1 MTRALILAALLLGGC
16 AQPIDPPNNLP
27 RAVVWGTGQ
36 PACLMLCEIS
46 IVANDNESDFIQA
59 RGSTTSTKSPT
70 TSVKQSQTYSP
81 SNVSRPRSQSQQPGT
96 VEGE

>member
-1 MTRALILAALLLGGC
+1 MKRAAVLIALALAGC
-16 AQPIDPPNNLP
+16 AAPVNPPDALP

-46 IVANDNESDFIQA
+46 IVANDNESDFVQS
-59 RGSTTSTKSPT
+59 RGAVTSTKAPT

-81 SNVSRPRSQSQQPGT
+81 SNVSRPRSQSQPQQ

>member
-16 AQPIDPPNNLP
+16 AQPVNPPDALP

-46 IVANDNESDFIQA
+46 IVANDNESDFVQS
-59 RGSTTSTKSPT
+59 RGAVSSTKAPT
-70 TSVKQSQTYSP
+70 TSVKQTQTYAP
-81 SNVSRPRSQSQQPGT
+81 NNPARPRSQQQP
-96 VEGE
+96 EGE